1 MEEKFIKAVSDKN
14 LIRVRLC
21 ISNELLLDPRGNS
34 FTSMLQYAEAH
45 LVDLYQEDDG
55 KRYETNTNVWNDDF
69 LISLKNDL
77 DLNFS
82 REKISLYEQVAKLVL
97 KNKAEQ
103 MTREETISNCRKTID
118 KGGRK
123 SQSDASKNKKLY
135 TCITVGGVAVAVTGL
150 CISRI
155 ALASLGF
162 AGVFIGGILL
172 YNDVKK

>member
-82 REKISLYEQVAKLVL
+82 R
-97 KNKAEQ
+97 
-103 MTREETISNCRKTID
+103 
-118 KGGRK
+118 
-123 SQSDASKNKKLY
+123 
-135 TCITVGGVAVAVTGL
+135 
-150 CISRI
+150 
-155 ALASLGF
+155 
-162 AGVFIGGILL
+162 
-172 YNDVKK
+172 